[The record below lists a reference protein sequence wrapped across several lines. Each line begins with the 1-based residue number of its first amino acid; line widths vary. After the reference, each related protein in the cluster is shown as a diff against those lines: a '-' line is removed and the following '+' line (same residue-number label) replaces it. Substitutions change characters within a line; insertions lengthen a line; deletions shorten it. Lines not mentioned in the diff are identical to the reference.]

1 LTLRSPCLRRAFR
14 DGSADPRVA
23 AALAGIVVFFA
34 LAFLALAPLLS
45 STAWSQVIEGDV
57 PKQVDLVVDG
67 DRLVA
72 SNIRFSRFDELI
84 LRGRE
89 RVRDMAVGEAV
100 IVVVTTQRIIAY
112 GVLSGWRSV
121 DREPNEQIES
131 VSASDYGGLI
141 VTSKRLLNFNGQ
153 SGVWGEQDRRPSQ

>member
-1 LTLRSPCLRRAFR
+1 MHAAAKRAGERS
-14 DGSADPRVA
+14 
-23 AALAGIVVFFA
+23 AALAAVLVLAA
-34 LAFLALAPLLS
+34 LGGFMVPPGA
-45 STAWSQVIEGDV
+45 AWPQVIAGDV

-84 LRGRE
+84 LRARE

-112 GVLSGWRSV
+112 GVLSGWRAI
-121 DREPNEQIES
+121 DRKPNEQIES
-131 VSASDYGGLI
+131 VSAEDYGGLI